1 MSSSVLP
8 YSIELRNYL
17 WEKGLDENPVLKRLR
32 EETENHPFALMQI
45 CPEQGA
51 LMANLVSLIS
61 AKKAIEV
68 GTFTGYSALAVALAL
83 PEDGY
88 LLACDISEEFTS
100 IGKPYWE
107 EAGVSENIDL
117 QIAPAIETLKSKIE
131 DGESNTYD
139 FAFIDADK
147 INYLNYYE
155 LCLDLIRSGGV
166 IAIDNVLWGGSVI
179 DSARTDDDTKA
190 IREINDFIVSDKRVN
205 ISMIWWFFRVGDS
218 EFNILNYGIKSHV
231 IGTAGNYFIPTDN
244 ISSLVASDYWKSI
257 DIDTVMNVDLG
268 IWVYINTVVLLPSI
282 FYLGAST
289 AIERYLPNR
298 SSIEEKAELFFG
310 LVQFFYRNKKLNC

>member
-51 LMANLVSLIS
+51 LMANLVRLIS

-155 LCLDLIRSGGV
+155 LCLDLIRQGGV

-205 ISMIWWFFRVGDS
+205 ISMIPVGDGVT
-218 EFNILNYGIKSHV
+218 LAV
-231 IGTAGNYFIPTDN
+231 
-244 ISSLVASDYWKSI
+244 
-257 DIDTVMNVDLG
+257 
-268 IWVYINTVVLLPSI
+268 
-282 FYLGAST
+282 
-289 AIERYLPNR
+289 
-298 SSIEEKAELFFG
+298 
-310 LVQFFYRNKKLNC
+310 KK

>member
-51 LMANLVSLIS
+51 LMANLVRLIS

-117 QIAPAIETLKSKIE
+117 QISPAIETLESKIE
-131 DGESNTYD
+131 GGESNTYD

-147 INYLNYYE
+147 INYLKYYE
-155 LCLDLIRSGGV
+155 LCLDLIRPGGV

-205 ISMIWWFFRVGDS
+205 ISMIPVGDGVTLAVK
-218 EFNILNYGIKSHV
+218 N
-231 IGTAGNYFIPTDN
+231 
-244 ISSLVASDYWKSI
+244 
-257 DIDTVMNVDLG
+257 
-268 IWVYINTVVLLPSI
+268 
-282 FYLGAST
+282 
-289 AIERYLPNR
+289 
-298 SSIEEKAELFFG
+298 
-310 LVQFFYRNKKLNC
+310 

>member
-51 LMANLVSLIS
+51 LMANLVRLIS

-117 QIAPAIETLKSKIE
+117 QIAPAVETLKSKIE

-155 LCLDLIRSGGV
+155 LCLDLIRPGGV

-205 ISMIWWFFRVGDS
+205 ISMIPVGDGVT
-218 EFNILNYGIKSHV
+218 LAV
-231 IGTAGNYFIPTDN
+231 
-244 ISSLVASDYWKSI
+244 
-257 DIDTVMNVDLG
+257 
-268 IWVYINTVVLLPSI
+268 
-282 FYLGAST
+282 
-289 AIERYLPNR
+289 
-298 SSIEEKAELFFG
+298 
-310 LVQFFYRNKKLNC
+310 KK

>member
-51 LMANLVSLIS
+51 LMANLVRLIS

-83 PEDGY
+83 PKDGY

-155 LCLDLIRSGGV
+155 LCLDLIRPGGV

-190 IREINDFIVSDKRVN
+190 IREINDFIASDKRVN
-205 ISMIWWFFRVGDS
+205 ISMIPVGDGVT
-218 EFNILNYGIKSHV
+218 LAV
-231 IGTAGNYFIPTDN
+231 
-244 ISSLVASDYWKSI
+244 
-257 DIDTVMNVDLG
+257 
-268 IWVYINTVVLLPSI
+268 
-282 FYLGAST
+282 
-289 AIERYLPNR
+289 
-298 SSIEEKAELFFG
+298 
-310 LVQFFYRNKKLNC
+310 KK

>member
-51 LMANLVSLIS
+51 LMANLVRLIS

-83 PEDGY
+83 PKDGY

-205 ISMIWWFFRVGDS
+205 ISMIPVGDGVT
-218 EFNILNYGIKSHV
+218 LAV
-231 IGTAGNYFIPTDN
+231 
-244 ISSLVASDYWKSI
+244 
-257 DIDTVMNVDLG
+257 
-268 IWVYINTVVLLPSI
+268 
-282 FYLGAST
+282 
-289 AIERYLPNR
+289 
-298 SSIEEKAELFFG
+298 
-310 LVQFFYRNKKLNC
+310 KK

>member
-51 LMANLVSLIS
+51 LMANLVRLIS

-155 LCLDLIRSGGV
+155 LCLNLIRPGGV

-190 IREINDFIVSDKRVN
+190 IREINDFIASDKRVN
-205 ISMIWWFFRVGDS
+205 ISMIPVGDGVTLAVK
-218 EFNILNYGIKSHV
+218 N
-231 IGTAGNYFIPTDN
+231 
-244 ISSLVASDYWKSI
+244 
-257 DIDTVMNVDLG
+257 
-268 IWVYINTVVLLPSI
+268 
-282 FYLGAST
+282 
-289 AIERYLPNR
+289 
-298 SSIEEKAELFFG
+298 
-310 LVQFFYRNKKLNC
+310 

>member
-51 LMANLVSLIS
+51 LMANLVRLIS

-131 DGESNTYD
+131 DGESSTYD

-155 LCLDLIRSGGV
+155 LCLDLIRPGGV

-205 ISMIWWFFRVGDS
+205 ISMIPVGDGVT
-218 EFNILNYGIKSHV
+218 LAV
-231 IGTAGNYFIPTDN
+231 
-244 ISSLVASDYWKSI
+244 
-257 DIDTVMNVDLG
+257 
-268 IWVYINTVVLLPSI
+268 
-282 FYLGAST
+282 
-289 AIERYLPNR
+289 
-298 SSIEEKAELFFG
+298 
-310 LVQFFYRNKKLNC
+310 KK

>member
-51 LMANLVSLIS
+51 LMANLVRLIS

-155 LCLDLIRSGGV
+155 LCLDLIRPGGV

-179 DSARTDDDTKA
+179 DSARTDDNTKA

-205 ISMIWWFFRVGDS
+205 ISMIPVGDGVT
-218 EFNILNYGIKSHV
+218 LAV
-231 IGTAGNYFIPTDN
+231 
-244 ISSLVASDYWKSI
+244 
-257 DIDTVMNVDLG
+257 
-268 IWVYINTVVLLPSI
+268 
-282 FYLGAST
+282 
-289 AIERYLPNR
+289 
-298 SSIEEKAELFFG
+298 
-310 LVQFFYRNKKLNC
+310 KK

>member
-17 WEKGLDENPVLKRLR
+17 WKKGLDENPVLKRLR

-51 LMANLVSLIS
+51 LMANLVRLIS
-61 AKKAIEV
+61 AKKTIEV

-205 ISMIWWFFRVGDS
+205 ISMIPVGDGVT
-218 EFNILNYGIKSHV
+218 LAV
-231 IGTAGNYFIPTDN
+231 
-244 ISSLVASDYWKSI
+244 
-257 DIDTVMNVDLG
+257 
-268 IWVYINTVVLLPSI
+268 
-282 FYLGAST
+282 
-289 AIERYLPNR
+289 
-298 SSIEEKAELFFG
+298 
-310 LVQFFYRNKKLNC
+310 KK

>member
-51 LMANLVSLIS
+51 LMANLVRLIS

-117 QIAPAIETLKSKIE
+117 QRAPAIETLKSKIE

-155 LCLDLIRSGGV
+155 LCLDLIRPGGV

-205 ISMIWWFFRVGDS
+205 ISMIPVGDGVT
-218 EFNILNYGIKSHV
+218 LAV
-231 IGTAGNYFIPTDN
+231 
-244 ISSLVASDYWKSI
+244 
-257 DIDTVMNVDLG
+257 
-268 IWVYINTVVLLPSI
+268 
-282 FYLGAST
+282 
-289 AIERYLPNR
+289 
-298 SSIEEKAELFFG
+298 
-310 LVQFFYRNKKLNC
+310 KK

>member
-51 LMANLVSLIS
+51 LMANLVRLIS
-61 AKKAIEV
+61 AKEAIEV

-155 LCLDLIRSGGV
+155 LCLDLIRPGGV

-205 ISMIWWFFRVGDS
+205 ISMIPVGDGVT
-218 EFNILNYGIKSHV
+218 LAV
-231 IGTAGNYFIPTDN
+231 
-244 ISSLVASDYWKSI
+244 
-257 DIDTVMNVDLG
+257 
-268 IWVYINTVVLLPSI
+268 
-282 FYLGAST
+282 
-289 AIERYLPNR
+289 
-298 SSIEEKAELFFG
+298 
-310 LVQFFYRNKKLNC
+310 KK

>member
-51 LMANLVSLIS
+51 LMANLVRLIS

-155 LCLDLIRSGGV
+155 LWLDLIRPGGV
-166 IAIDNVLWGGSVI
+166 MAIDNVLWGGSVI

-205 ISMIWWFFRVGDS
+205 ISMIPVGDGVT
-218 EFNILNYGIKSHV
+218 LAV
-231 IGTAGNYFIPTDN
+231 
-244 ISSLVASDYWKSI
+244 
-257 DIDTVMNVDLG
+257 
-268 IWVYINTVVLLPSI
+268 
-282 FYLGAST
+282 
-289 AIERYLPNR
+289 
-298 SSIEEKAELFFG
+298 
-310 LVQFFYRNKKLNC
+310 KK

>member
-51 LMANLVSLIS
+51 LMANLVRLIS

-83 PEDGY
+83 PKNGY

-147 INYLNYYE
+147 INYLKYYE
-155 LCLDLIRSGGV
+155 LCLDLIRPGGV

-190 IREINDFIVSDKRVN
+190 IREINDFIASDKRVN
-205 ISMIWWFFRVGDS
+205 ISMIPVGDGVTLAVK
-218 EFNILNYGIKSHV
+218 N
-231 IGTAGNYFIPTDN
+231 
-244 ISSLVASDYWKSI
+244 
-257 DIDTVMNVDLG
+257 
-268 IWVYINTVVLLPSI
+268 
-282 FYLGAST
+282 
-289 AIERYLPNR
+289 
-298 SSIEEKAELFFG
+298 
-310 LVQFFYRNKKLNC
+310 

>member
-51 LMANLVSLIS
+51 LMANLVRLIS

-155 LCLDLIRSGGV
+155 LCLDLIRPGGV

-179 DSARTDDDTKA
+179 DSARTDEDTKA
-190 IREINDFIVSDKRVN
+190 IREINDFLVSDKRVY
-205 ISMIWWFFRVGDS
+205 ISMIPVGDGVT
-218 EFNILNYGIKSHV
+218 LAV
-231 IGTAGNYFIPTDN
+231 
-244 ISSLVASDYWKSI
+244 
-257 DIDTVMNVDLG
+257 
-268 IWVYINTVVLLPSI
+268 
-282 FYLGAST
+282 
-289 AIERYLPNR
+289 
-298 SSIEEKAELFFG
+298 
-310 LVQFFYRNKKLNC
+310 KK

>member
-51 LMANLVSLIS
+51 LMANLVRLIS

-117 QIAPAIETLKSKIE
+117 QISPAIETLESKIE
-131 DGESNTYD
+131 GGESNTYD

-190 IREINDFIVSDKRVN
+190 IREINDFLVSDKRVN
-205 ISMIWWFFRVGDS
+205 ISMIPVGDGVT
-218 EFNILNYGIKSHV
+218 LAV
-231 IGTAGNYFIPTDN
+231 
-244 ISSLVASDYWKSI
+244 
-257 DIDTVMNVDLG
+257 
-268 IWVYINTVVLLPSI
+268 
-282 FYLGAST
+282 
-289 AIERYLPNR
+289 
-298 SSIEEKAELFFG
+298 
-310 LVQFFYRNKKLNC
+310 KK

>member
-17 WEKGLDENPVLKRLR
+17 WKKGLDENPVLKRLR

-51 LMANLVSLIS
+51 LMANLVRLIS

-83 PEDGY
+83 PKNGY

-117 QIAPAIETLKSKIE
+117 QIAPAVETLKSKIE

-205 ISMIWWFFRVGDS
+205 ISMIPVGDGVT
-218 EFNILNYGIKSHV
+218 LAV
-231 IGTAGNYFIPTDN
+231 
-244 ISSLVASDYWKSI
+244 
-257 DIDTVMNVDLG
+257 
-268 IWVYINTVVLLPSI
+268 
-282 FYLGAST
+282 
-289 AIERYLPNR
+289 
-298 SSIEEKAELFFG
+298 
-310 LVQFFYRNKKLNC
+310 KK

>member
-51 LMANLVSLIS
+51 LMANLVRLIS

-117 QIAPAIETLKSKIE
+117 QIAPAVETLKSKIE

-155 LCLDLIRSGGV
+155 LCLDLIRPGGV

-190 IREINDFIVSDKRVN
+190 IREINDFIEK
-205 ISMIWWFFRVGDS
+205 
-218 EFNILNYGIKSHV
+218 
-231 IGTAGNYFIPTDN
+231 
-244 ISSLVASDYWKSI
+244 
-257 DIDTVMNVDLG
+257 
-268 IWVYINTVVLLPSI
+268 NTLKNN
-282 FYLGAST
+282 F
-289 AIERYLPNR
+289 
-298 SSIEEKAELFFG
+298 
-310 LVQFFYRNKKLNC
+310 

>member
-1 MSSSVLP
+1 MSSTVLP

-51 LMANLVSLIS
+51 LMANLVRLIS

-147 INYLNYYE
+147 INYLN
-155 LCLDLIRSGGV
+155 
-166 IAIDNVLWGGSVI
+166 
-179 DSARTDDDTKA
+179 
-190 IREINDFIVSDKRVN
+190 
-205 ISMIWWFFRVGDS
+205 
-218 EFNILNYGIKSHV
+218 
-231 IGTAGNYFIPTDN
+231 
-244 ISSLVASDYWKSI
+244 
-257 DIDTVMNVDLG
+257 
-268 IWVYINTVVLLPSI
+268 
-282 FYLGAST
+282 
-289 AIERYLPNR
+289 
-298 SSIEEKAELFFG
+298 
-310 LVQFFYRNKKLNC
+310 

>member
-51 LMANLVSLIS
+51 LMANLVRLIS

-155 LCLDLIRSGGV
+155 LCLDLIRPGGV

-205 ISMIWWFFRVGDS
+205 ISMIPVGD
-218 EFNILNYGIKSHV
+218 GV
-231 IGTAGNYFIPTDN
+231 T
-244 ISSLVASDYWKSI
+244 LV
-257 DIDTVMNVDLG
+257 V
-268 IWVYINTVVLLPSI
+268 
-282 FYLGAST
+282 
-289 AIERYLPNR
+289 
-298 SSIEEKAELFFG
+298 
-310 LVQFFYRNKKLNC
+310 KK

>member
-51 LMANLVSLIS
+51 LMANLVRLIS

-147 INYLNYYE
+147 INYLKYYE
-155 LCLDLIRSGGV
+155 LCLDLIRPGGV

-179 DSARTDDDTKA
+179 DSARTDEDTKA
-190 IREINDFIVSDKRVN
+190 IREINDFLVSDKRVY
-205 ISMIWWFFRVGDS
+205 ISMIPVGDGVT
-218 EFNILNYGIKSHV
+218 LAV
-231 IGTAGNYFIPTDN
+231 
-244 ISSLVASDYWKSI
+244 
-257 DIDTVMNVDLG
+257 
-268 IWVYINTVVLLPSI
+268 
-282 FYLGAST
+282 
-289 AIERYLPNR
+289 
-298 SSIEEKAELFFG
+298 
-310 LVQFFYRNKKLNC
+310 KK

>member
-51 LMANLVSLIS
+51 LMANLVRLIS

-131 DGESNTYD
+131 GGESNTYD

-155 LCLDLIRSGGV
+155 LCLDLIRPGGV

-205 ISMIWWFFRVGDS
+205 ISMIPVGDGVT
-218 EFNILNYGIKSHV
+218 LAV
-231 IGTAGNYFIPTDN
+231 
-244 ISSLVASDYWKSI
+244 
-257 DIDTVMNVDLG
+257 
-268 IWVYINTVVLLPSI
+268 
-282 FYLGAST
+282 
-289 AIERYLPNR
+289 
-298 SSIEEKAELFFG
+298 
-310 LVQFFYRNKKLNC
+310 KK

>member
-51 LMANLVSLIS
+51 LMANLVRLIS

-83 PEDGY
+83 PKNGY

-155 LCLDLIRSGGV
+155 LCLDLIRPGGV

-205 ISMIWWFFRVGDS
+205 ISMIPVGDGVT
-218 EFNILNYGIKSHV
+218 LAV
-231 IGTAGNYFIPTDN
+231 
-244 ISSLVASDYWKSI
+244 
-257 DIDTVMNVDLG
+257 
-268 IWVYINTVVLLPSI
+268 
-282 FYLGAST
+282 
-289 AIERYLPNR
+289 
-298 SSIEEKAELFFG
+298 
-310 LVQFFYRNKKLNC
+310 KK

>member
-51 LMANLVSLIS
+51 LMANLVRLIS

-83 PEDGY
+83 PQDGY

-205 ISMIWWFFRVGDS
+205 ISMIPVGDGVT
-218 EFNILNYGIKSHV
+218 LAV
-231 IGTAGNYFIPTDN
+231 
-244 ISSLVASDYWKSI
+244 
-257 DIDTVMNVDLG
+257 
-268 IWVYINTVVLLPSI
+268 
-282 FYLGAST
+282 
-289 AIERYLPNR
+289 
-298 SSIEEKAELFFG
+298 
-310 LVQFFYRNKKLNC
+310 KK

>member
-51 LMANLVSLIS
+51 LMANLVRLIS

-155 LCLDLIRSGGV
+155 LCLDLIRPGGV

-205 ISMIWWFFRVGDS
+205 ISMIPVGDGVTLAVK
-218 EFNILNYGIKSHV
+218 N
-231 IGTAGNYFIPTDN
+231 
-244 ISSLVASDYWKSI
+244 
-257 DIDTVMNVDLG
+257 
-268 IWVYINTVVLLPSI
+268 
-282 FYLGAST
+282 
-289 AIERYLPNR
+289 
-298 SSIEEKAELFFG
+298 
-310 LVQFFYRNKKLNC
+310 

>member
-51 LMANLVSLIS
+51 LMANLVRLIS

-83 PEDGY
+83 PQDGY

-190 IREINDFIVSDKRVN
+190 IREINDFLVSDKRVY
-205 ISMIWWFFRVGDS
+205 ISMIPVGDGVT
-218 EFNILNYGIKSHV
+218 LAV
-231 IGTAGNYFIPTDN
+231 
-244 ISSLVASDYWKSI
+244 
-257 DIDTVMNVDLG
+257 
-268 IWVYINTVVLLPSI
+268 
-282 FYLGAST
+282 
-289 AIERYLPNR
+289 
-298 SSIEEKAELFFG
+298 
-310 LVQFFYRNKKLNC
+310 KK

>member
-51 LMANLVSLIS
+51 LMANLVRLIS

-155 LCLDLIRSGGV
+155 LCLDLIRPGGV

-179 DSARTDDDTKA
+179 DSARTDEDTKA

-205 ISMIWWFFRVGDS
+205 ISMIPVGDGVT
-218 EFNILNYGIKSHV
+218 LAV
-231 IGTAGNYFIPTDN
+231 
-244 ISSLVASDYWKSI
+244 
-257 DIDTVMNVDLG
+257 
-268 IWVYINTVVLLPSI
+268 
-282 FYLGAST
+282 
-289 AIERYLPNR
+289 
-298 SSIEEKAELFFG
+298 
-310 LVQFFYRNKKLNC
+310 KK

>member
-51 LMANLVSLIS
+51 LMANLVRLIS

-68 GTFTGYSALAVALAL
+68 GTFTGYSALAVALAF
-83 PEDGY
+83 PKNGY

-155 LCLDLIRSGGV
+155 LCLDLIRPGGV

-205 ISMIWWFFRVGDS
+205 ISMIPVGDGVT
-218 EFNILNYGIKSHV
+218 LAV
-231 IGTAGNYFIPTDN
+231 
-244 ISSLVASDYWKSI
+244 
-257 DIDTVMNVDLG
+257 
-268 IWVYINTVVLLPSI
+268 
-282 FYLGAST
+282 
-289 AIERYLPNR
+289 
-298 SSIEEKAELFFG
+298 
-310 LVQFFYRNKKLNC
+310 KK

>member
-51 LMANLVSLIS
+51 LMANLVRLIS

-117 QIAPAIETLKSKIE
+117 QIAPAVETLKSKIE
-131 DGESNTYD
+131 DGVSNTYD

-205 ISMIWWFFRVGDS
+205 ISMIPAGDGVT
-218 EFNILNYGIKSHV
+218 L
-231 IGTAGNYFIPTDN
+231 A
-244 ISSLVASDYWKSI
+244 
-257 DIDTVMNVDLG
+257 
-268 IWVYINTVVLLPSI
+268 
-282 FYLGAST
+282 
-289 AIERYLPNR
+289 
-298 SSIEEKAELFFG
+298 EK
-310 LVQFFYRNKKLNC
+310 K

>member
-51 LMANLVSLIS
+51 LMANLVRLIS

-83 PEDGY
+83 PKDGY

-117 QIAPAIETLKSKIE
+117 QIAPAVETLKSKIE

-155 LCLDLIRSGGV
+155 LCLDLIRPGGV

-179 DSARTDDDTKA
+179 DSARSDDDTKA

-205 ISMIWWFFRVGDS
+205 ISMIPVGDGVT
-218 EFNILNYGIKSHV
+218 LAV
-231 IGTAGNYFIPTDN
+231 
-244 ISSLVASDYWKSI
+244 
-257 DIDTVMNVDLG
+257 
-268 IWVYINTVVLLPSI
+268 
-282 FYLGAST
+282 
-289 AIERYLPNR
+289 
-298 SSIEEKAELFFG
+298 
-310 LVQFFYRNKKLNC
+310 KK

>member
-51 LMANLVSLIS
+51 LMANLVRLIS

-205 ISMIWWFFRVGDS
+205 ISMIPVGDGVT
-218 EFNILNYGIKSHV
+218 LAV
-231 IGTAGNYFIPTDN
+231 
-244 ISSLVASDYWKSI
+244 
-257 DIDTVMNVDLG
+257 
-268 IWVYINTVVLLPSI
+268 
-282 FYLGAST
+282 
-289 AIERYLPNR
+289 
-298 SSIEEKAELFFG
+298 
-310 LVQFFYRNKKLNC
+310 KK

>member
-51 LMANLVSLIS
+51 LMANLVRLIS

-117 QIAPAIETLKSKIE
+117 QISPAIETLKSKIE

-147 INYLNYYE
+147 INYLKYYE
-155 LCLDLIRSGGV
+155 LCLDLIRPGGV

-205 ISMIWWFFRVGDS
+205 ISMIPVGDGVT
-218 EFNILNYGIKSHV
+218 LAV
-231 IGTAGNYFIPTDN
+231 
-244 ISSLVASDYWKSI
+244 
-257 DIDTVMNVDLG
+257 
-268 IWVYINTVVLLPSI
+268 
-282 FYLGAST
+282 
-289 AIERYLPNR
+289 
-298 SSIEEKAELFFG
+298 
-310 LVQFFYRNKKLNC
+310 KK

>member
-51 LMANLVSLIS
+51 LMANLVRLIS

-147 INYLNYYE
+147 INYLKYYE
-155 LCLDLIRSGGV
+155 LCLDLIRPGGV

-179 DSARTDDDTKA
+179 DSARTDEDTKA

-205 ISMIWWFFRVGDS
+205 ISMIPVGDGVT
-218 EFNILNYGIKSHV
+218 LAV
-231 IGTAGNYFIPTDN
+231 
-244 ISSLVASDYWKSI
+244 
-257 DIDTVMNVDLG
+257 
-268 IWVYINTVVLLPSI
+268 
-282 FYLGAST
+282 
-289 AIERYLPNR
+289 
-298 SSIEEKAELFFG
+298 
-310 LVQFFYRNKKLNC
+310 KK

>member
-51 LMANLVSLIS
+51 LMANLVRLIS

-205 ISMIWWFFRVGDS
+205 ISMIPVGDGVTL
-218 EFNILNYGIKSHV
+218 EV
-231 IGTAGNYFIPTDN
+231 
-244 ISSLVASDYWKSI
+244 
-257 DIDTVMNVDLG
+257 
-268 IWVYINTVVLLPSI
+268 
-282 FYLGAST
+282 
-289 AIERYLPNR
+289 
-298 SSIEEKAELFFG
+298 
-310 LVQFFYRNKKLNC
+310 KK

>member
-51 LMANLVSLIS
+51 LMANLVRLIS

-155 LCLDLIRSGGV
+155 LCLDLIRPGGV

-205 ISMIWWFFRVGDS
+205 ISMIPVGDGVT
-218 EFNILNYGIKSHV
+218 LAV
-231 IGTAGNYFIPTDN
+231 
-244 ISSLVASDYWKSI
+244 
-257 DIDTVMNVDLG
+257 
-268 IWVYINTVVLLPSI
+268 
-282 FYLGAST
+282 
-289 AIERYLPNR
+289 
-298 SSIEEKAELFFG
+298 
-310 LVQFFYRNKKLNC
+310 KK

>member
-32 EETENHPFALMQI
+32 EETENHHFALMQI

-51 LMANLVSLIS
+51 LMANLVRLIS

-147 INYLNYYE
+147 INYLKYYE
-155 LCLDLIRSGGV
+155 LCLDLIRPGGV

-190 IREINDFIVSDKRVN
+190 IREINDFIASDKRVN
-205 ISMIWWFFRVGDS
+205 ISMIPVGDGVT
-218 EFNILNYGIKSHV
+218 LAV
-231 IGTAGNYFIPTDN
+231 
-244 ISSLVASDYWKSI
+244 
-257 DIDTVMNVDLG
+257 
-268 IWVYINTVVLLPSI
+268 
-282 FYLGAST
+282 
-289 AIERYLPNR
+289 
-298 SSIEEKAELFFG
+298 
-310 LVQFFYRNKKLNC
+310 KK

>member
-51 LMANLVSLIS
+51 LMANLVRLIS

-117 QIAPAIETLKSKIE
+117 QISPAIETLKSKIE

-205 ISMIWWFFRVGDS
+205 ISMIPVGDGVT
-218 EFNILNYGIKSHV
+218 LAV
-231 IGTAGNYFIPTDN
+231 
-244 ISSLVASDYWKSI
+244 
-257 DIDTVMNVDLG
+257 
-268 IWVYINTVVLLPSI
+268 
-282 FYLGAST
+282 
-289 AIERYLPNR
+289 
-298 SSIEEKAELFFG
+298 
-310 LVQFFYRNKKLNC
+310 KK

>member
-51 LMANLVSLIS
+51 LMANLVRLIS

-117 QIAPAIETLKSKIE
+117 QISPAIETLESKIE
-131 DGESNTYD
+131 GGESNTYD

-205 ISMIWWFFRVGDS
+205 ISMIPVGDGVT
-218 EFNILNYGIKSHV
+218 LAV
-231 IGTAGNYFIPTDN
+231 
-244 ISSLVASDYWKSI
+244 
-257 DIDTVMNVDLG
+257 
-268 IWVYINTVVLLPSI
+268 
-282 FYLGAST
+282 
-289 AIERYLPNR
+289 
-298 SSIEEKAELFFG
+298 
-310 LVQFFYRNKKLNC
+310 KK

>member
-17 WEKGLDENPVLKRLR
+17 WEKGLDENPALKRLR

-51 LMANLVSLIS
+51 LMANLVRLIS

-205 ISMIWWFFRVGDS
+205 ISMIPVGDGVT
-218 EFNILNYGIKSHV
+218 LAV
-231 IGTAGNYFIPTDN
+231 
-244 ISSLVASDYWKSI
+244 
-257 DIDTVMNVDLG
+257 
-268 IWVYINTVVLLPSI
+268 
-282 FYLGAST
+282 
-289 AIERYLPNR
+289 
-298 SSIEEKAELFFG
+298 
-310 LVQFFYRNKKLNC
+310 KK

>member
-1 MSSSVLP
+1 
-8 YSIELRNYL
+8 LRNYL

-51 LMANLVSLIS
+51 LMANLVRLIS

-131 DGESNTYD
+131 GGESNTYD

-190 IREINDFIVSDKRVN
+190 IREINDFIVTDKRVN
-205 ISMIWWFFRVGDS
+205 ISMIPVGDGVT
-218 EFNILNYGIKSHV
+218 LAV
-231 IGTAGNYFIPTDN
+231 
-244 ISSLVASDYWKSI
+244 
-257 DIDTVMNVDLG
+257 
-268 IWVYINTVVLLPSI
+268 
-282 FYLGAST
+282 
-289 AIERYLPNR
+289 
-298 SSIEEKAELFFG
+298 
-310 LVQFFYRNKKLNC
+310 KK